1 MPQSL
6 AITNLTPSAT
16 RCVTPVNVPLAG
28 DKAPT
33 REESDDHKCLAL
45 DDYRHGNP
53 GPAGNPDGLLG
64 METGNGD
71 HSMTD
76 FARKPAQQQAIRLN
90 WCGIAIRRLCYL
102 LAQKGN
108 PEI

>member
-1 MPQSL
+1 
-6 AITNLTPSAT
+6 
-16 RCVTPVNVPLAG
+16 
-28 DKAPT
+28 
-33 REESDDHKCLAL
+33 
-45 DDYRHGNP
+45 
-53 GPAGNPDGLLG
+53 
-64 METGNGD
+64 
-71 HSMTD
+71 MTD